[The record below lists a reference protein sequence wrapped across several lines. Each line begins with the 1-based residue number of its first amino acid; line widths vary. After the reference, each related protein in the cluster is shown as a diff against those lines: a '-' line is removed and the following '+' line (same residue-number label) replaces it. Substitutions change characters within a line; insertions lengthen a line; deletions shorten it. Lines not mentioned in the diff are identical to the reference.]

1 MKINYI
7 GMNRNFMDYFKE
19 FLFNT
24 CGENITCIDK
34 KKKIRYLLTE
44 SFIVDFFLKRI
55 NHFLQIR

>member
-34 KKKIRYLLTE
+34 KKNNNNRYLLTE
-44 SFIVDFFLKRI
+44 SFIVEFF
-55 NHFLQIR
+55 

>member
-44 SFIVDFFLKRI
+44 SFIVEFFL
-55 NHFLQIR
+55 NV